1 MKSACKGSLET
12 DTILNLFVFWQKI
25 WSLKGNGG
33 ALANAVLG
41 SDYVA
46 FERSI
51 QLSSKVAPTA
61 DYYQQFLVQSLA
73 RAFGPSTTSNWDHY
87 NVVNVPTSEIILSP
101 GANITFNPSAEID
114 TTVLPENNRV
124 AIIGAAKDMTIKGNL
139 NIKTTD
145 VFDEDYAM
153 VLGAASGSLFRSEYK
168 MENAADYTGN
178 PDVVS
183 ITNAGTALGSEKQ
196 WHLVNVSIST
206 GGNLVLLVRLQDL
219 NIGTDTAQYNSIS
232 VGTGGNDHADSDNIY
247 MYAHNEIK
255 INGLQITGRVD
266 MYMEAV
272 TINLRNVTFPHTSEV
287 TLRSRDGTI
296 GFNQLPTLLLV
307 GLILQM

>member
-1 MKSACKGSLET
+1 MAKYGALGS
-12 DTILNLFVFWQKI
+12 
-25 WSLKGNGG
+25 NGG

-61 DYYQQFLVQSLA
+61 DYYQQFLVTTWCKS
-73 RAFGPSTTSNWDHY
+73 FGPSTTSNWDHS

-114 TTVLPENNRV
+114 TTGFFTTENNRV

-145 VFDEDYAM
+145 AFDEDYAM
-153 VLGAASGSLFRSEYK
+153 VLGAASDLYFRSEYK

-178 PDVVS
+178 PDS
-183 ITNAGTALGSEKQ
+183 FHYKRWQ
-196 WHLVNVSIST
+196 
-206 GGNLVLLVRLQDL
+206 Q
-219 NIGTDTAQYNSIS
+219 
-232 VGTGGNDHADSDNIY
+232 
-247 MYAHNEIK
+247 
-255 INGLQITGRVD
+255 
-266 MYMEAV
+266 
-272 TINLRNVTFPHTSEV
+272 
-287 TLRSRDGTI
+287 SRTW
-296 GFNQLPTLLLV
+296 F
-307 GLILQM
+307 